1 MARKGRAR
9 LRALIDIVTA
19 RPAVDAA
26 EAIKRGRVVVD
37 GRTLTNPASLVGR
50 DASIT
55 IREEGEEA
63 LRGEA
68 KLAAALRI
76 FAVPVGGRVGLD
88 LGAAAGGFTRVLLRA
103 GASRV
108 YAVDVG
114 FGQLL
119 GSLRQHATVINL
131 ERTNLADLSTQ
142 LVPER
147 IDIVT
152 ADLSYLSLTRA
163 VPQLNGRI
171 MFSPGA
177 ELLAVVK
184 PQFELG
190 LAEPPSEARELAK
203 AVQLASGGIDQAG
216 WTVTGSVQSP
226 VTGGRGAIEFLLHAR
241 RRDDSGL
248 AREAVTRPS
257 PEPPR
262 TATSA
267 LPRGVVPSVHAPFAS
282 AGRKRRRMYVSKCG
296 TVNSLSP

>member
-1 MARKGRAR
+1 
-9 LRALIDIVTA
+9 
-19 RPAVDAA
+19 
-26 EAIKRGRVVVD
+26 
-37 GRTLTNPASLVGR
+37 
-50 DASIT
+50 
-55 IREEGEEA
+55 
-63 LRGEA
+63 
-68 KLAAALRI
+68 
-76 FAVPVGGRVGLD
+76 VPVGGRVGLD

-114 FGQLL
+114 LGQLL
-119 GSLRQHATVINL
+119 GSLRQHAAVINL

-152 ADLSYLSLTRA
+152 ALSYLSLTRA

-184 PQFELG
+184 PRFELG

-216 WTVTGSVQSP
+216 WTVTGSVLSP

-267 LPRGVVPSVHAPFAS
+267 LPRGVVPSVHAPFAF